1 MFNHLHP
8 AQTALSSLVALSF
21 VSIPVLLSLAREDP
35 KLQNRTL
42 RPGKPDEAGMSATRL
57 DQASQILDEET
68 ASGRVLAA
76 SILVAR
82 HGSVVLQRGFGRV
95 SPDSAAPPAKAD
107 TIYFLASIT
116 KPFTAAALM
125 LLAERGLVG
134 LTDPAQKYLPE
145 FQGPERERVR
155 VQDLLSH
162 TSGLPDMLP
171 ENLQLRRDHAPL
183 SEFVKHA
190 MTTPLL
196 YTPRTAFGYQSMGTL
211 LAAAIVERLSHSAL
225 RDFEKKEFFD
235 PLGMKD
241 SALGLGGRSIGDT
254 AWCQGRPTYAQNEED
269 QKLFGPN
276 SCYWRDLGHPWGGMH
291 SSAVDLGVFLQ
302 MFLNG
307 GTYAG
312 RRILSLASVEAMT
325 SDQNHGVN
333 APWGLGWGLKQSRIY
348 NYFGD
353 LSSDRTFGHVG
364 ATGTVAWADLNRDV
378 LCVILT
384 TRPIDEDSGFLL
396 RRVSNMVAS
405 AVEQ

>member
-1 MFNHLHP
+1 MSNHFHGI
-8 AQTALSSLVALSF
+8 QIALSSLVALPFASL
-21 VSIPVLLSLAREDP
+21 PVLLSLAWESP
-35 KLQNRTL
+35 KDRTL
-42 RPGKPDEAGMSATRL
+42 KPGNPDEVGMSATRL
-57 DQASQILDEET
+57 DQASQILDKET
-68 ASGRVLAA
+68 ASGKILAA

-82 HGSVVLQRGFGRV
+82 HGSVVLQRGFGRT
-95 SPDSAAPPAKAD
+95 SPDRATPPAKAD

-125 LLAERGLVG
+125 LLTERGLVR
-134 LTDPAQKYLPE
+134 LTDPVQKYLPE
-145 FQGPERERVR
+145 FQGPEREKVR

-171 ENLQLRRDHAPL
+171 ENLQLRRAHAPL

-196 YTPRTAFGYQSMGTL
+196 YTPQTAFGYQSMGTL
-211 LAAAIVERLSHSAL
+211 LAAEIVERLSHSAL

-235 PLGMKD
+235 PLGMKQ
-241 SALGLGGRSIGDT
+241 STLGLGGRSIGDS

-269 QKLFGPN
+269 QRLFGPN
-276 SCYWRDLGHPWGGMH
+276 STYWRDLGHPWGGMH
-291 SSAVDLGVFLQ
+291 GSATDLGVFLQ
-302 MFLNG
+302 MFLNA

-312 RRILSLASVEAMT
+312 RRILSPASVEAMT
-325 SDQNHGVN
+325 SDQNSGIK
-333 APWGLGWGLKQSRIY
+333 APWGLGWALKHSRIY

-378 LCVILT
+378 LCVVLT
-384 TRPIDEDSGFLL
+384 TRPIDEDNGLLL
-396 RRVSNMVAS
+396 RRVSDMVAS

>member
-1 MFNHLHP
+1 MFNHFHP
-8 AQTALSSLVALSF
+8 APTALSGLVALSF
-21 VSIPVLLSLAREDP
+21 ASLPALISLAWESP
-35 KLQNRTL
+35 KDRTL
-42 RPGKPDEAGMSATRL
+42 KTGSPEDVGMSATRL
-57 DQASQILDEET
+57 DQASQILDKET
-68 ASGRVLAA
+68 ASGRILAA

-82 HGSVVLQRGFGRV
+82 HGSVVLQRGFGRI
-95 SPDSAAPPAKAD
+95 SPDPGAPPAKAD

-116 KPFTAAALM
+116 KPFTAGALM
-125 LLAERGLVG
+125 LLAERGLVR
-134 LTDPAQKYLPE
+134 LTDPVQKYLPE
-145 FQGPERERVR
+145 FQGPEREKVR

-171 ENLQLRRDHAPL
+171 ENLQLRRAHAPL

-196 YTPRTAFGYQSMGTL
+196 YTPQTAFGYQSMGIL
-211 LAAAIVERLSHSAL
+211 LAAEIVERLSRSAL
-225 RDFEKKEFFD
+225 RNFEKKEFFD
-235 PLGMKD
+235 PLGMKR
-241 SALGLGGRSIGDT
+241 SALGLGTLSIADT
-254 AWCQGRPTYAQNEED
+254 AWCQGKPTYAQNEGD

-276 SCYWRDLGHPWGGMH
+276 SPYWRDLGHPWGGMH
-291 SSAVDLGVFLQ
+291 GSATDLAVFLQ

-325 SDQNHGVN
+325 SNQNHGIQ

-353 LSSDRTFGHVG
+353 LSSDRTFGHAG
-364 ATGTVAWADLNRDV
+364 ATGTVAWADINRDI

-384 TRPIDEDSGFLL
+384 TRPIDEDNGLLL
-396 RRVSNMVAS
+396 RTVSNMVAS

>member
-1 MFNHLHP
+1 MFNHFHL
-8 AQTALSSLVALSF
+8 AQGSLSSLLALSF
-21 VSIPVLLSLAREDP
+21 VSLPVLLSLAREGPNPHD
-35 KLQNRTL
+35 RTL
-42 RPGKPDEAGMSATRL
+42 RPGNPDEVEMSASRL
-57 DQASQILDEET
+57 EQAAQILNEEA

-82 HGSVVLQRGFGRV
+82 HGVVVQQRGFGKL
-95 SPDSAAPPAKAD
+95 SPDPAALSAKAD

-116 KPFTAAALM
+116 KPFTVAALM
-125 LLAERGLVG
+125 LLVERGLVT
-134 LTDPAQKYLPE
+134 LTDPVQKYLPE
-145 FQGPERERVR
+145 FQGPEREKVR

-171 ENLQLRRDHAPL
+171 ENLQLRRVHAPL

-196 YTPRTAFGYQSMGTL
+196 YTPRTAFAYQSMGTL
-211 LAAAIVERLSHSAL
+211 LAAEIVERLSHSAL

-241 SALGLGGRSIGDT
+241 SALGLGGRAIAAA
-254 AWCQGRPTYAQNEED
+254 AWCQGRPTYAQSEGD

-276 SCYWRDLGHPWGGMH
+276 SFYWRDLGHPWGGMH
-291 SSAVDLGVFLQ
+291 SSALDLGVFLQ

-325 SDQNHGVN
+325 SDQNHGID

-348 NYFGD
+348 SYFGD
-353 LSSDRTFGHVG
+353 LSSEHTFGHVG
-364 ATGTVAWADLNRDV
+364 ATGTVAWADLNRDL